1 MLKRKAI
8 TISDHAIVRYIER
21 KYGLNLDSIRK
32 EIIETVEG
40 AVNIGAASHSV
51 GDVTYCFVKDRNAS
65 NGVLVSTVL
74 LRTMNRKPMPNRF
87 EVAP

>member
-1 MLKRKAI
+1 MLKPKQI

-51 GDVTYCFVKDRNAS
+51 GDVTYCFVKDRNAN

-74 LRTMNRKPMPNRF
+74 LRGMNRKPMPDRF
-87 EVAP
+87 EVRT

>member
-1 MLKRKAI
+1 MLKRKDI

-21 KYGLNLDSIRK
+21 KYGLNLDAIRK

-40 AVNIGAASHSV
+40 AVNVGASNHSV
-51 GDVTYCFVKDRNAS
+51 GDVTYCFVKDRKAP

-74 LRTMNRKPMPNRF
+74 LRTMNRKHIKNSM
-87 EVAP
+87 VAVP

>member
-1 MLKRKAI
+1 MLKRKEI

-21 KYGLNLDSIRK
+21 KYGLNLDAIRK

-74 LRTMNRKPMPNRF
+74 LRGMNRKPMPNRF
-87 EVAP
+87 EVAQ